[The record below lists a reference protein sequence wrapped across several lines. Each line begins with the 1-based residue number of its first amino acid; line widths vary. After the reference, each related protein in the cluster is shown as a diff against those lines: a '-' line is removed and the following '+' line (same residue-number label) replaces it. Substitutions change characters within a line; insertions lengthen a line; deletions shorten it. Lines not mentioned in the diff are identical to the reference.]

1 MTHIEYN
8 ENIDTTADI
17 TRKVNAIYATVS
29 DTTQQPVLDL
39 LVIDYLFGMKK
50 TFKKSFIAQVQNI

>member
-17 TRKVNAIYATVS
+17 TLKVNVIYATVS

-50 TFKKSFIAQVQNI
+50 TFKKSLIAQVQNI